1 MDDVTHEIRAALE
14 RFGELVAAK
23 HPDAV
28 EQFASGDATMLVGSE
43 PGEIARGRREID
55 AFLQELF
62 SRPDVITWVWD
73 DVEVSSAGE
82 VAWAYAEGHVVIR
95 RGAEETL
102 VPYRLT
108 AIFQKVGSAWKWRHF
123 HGAEP
128 A

>member
-1 MDDVTHEIRAALE
+1 MDDMTREIRATLE

-28 EQFASGDATMLVGSE
+28 AQFAPGDDIMLVGSE
-43 PGEIARGRREID
+43 SGEIARGRRAIE
-55 AFLQELF
+55 AFLRDLF
-62 SRPDVITWVWD
+62 TRPDVITWAWD
-73 DVEVSSAGE
+73 DVEVCSAGE
-82 VAWAYAEGHVVIR
+82 VAWAYAEGRVVIR

-108 AIFQKVGSAWKWRHF
+108 AIFQKVGDVWKWRHF